1 MTTGRVQHDQETAL
15 LHASSGTPTPSQSLS
30 EPQLLPAAIT
40 GAIFA
45 PALKRLVSSKRTLE
59 LTAHQA
65 ETWLSALSIYA
76 ERPQIVVMA
85 VIEIAT
91 SEDPFPDLA
100 KLLTKCEKIRRQMDN
115 TMPQDES
122 KVRFTNVNAL
132 AVAWGLA
139 KPRSS

>member
-1 MTTGRVQHDQETAL
+1 M
-15 LHASSGTPTPSQSLS
+15 
-30 EPQLLPAAIT
+30 
-40 GAIFA
+40 
-45 PALKRLVSSKRTLE
+45 SSKRTLE
-59 LTAHQA
+59 LTPHQA

-76 ERPQIVVMA
+76 DRPQIVVMA

-139 KPRSS
+139 KPRKGNHE